1 MAKTRAEKDA
11 LFAELKEAVAGKA
24 IVFTQ
29 YTGLTVR
36 DMTDLRA
43 ELRKVDGRYTVTKNT
58 LLRKAM
64 DEAGVGGVPT
74 EILDVQLAV
83 ATSATDEVEP
93 NRIVV
98 NFAKTHEKMG
108 ILGAVVDGKFVDAAG
123 VKALAALPSRDELYA
138 KAVSSIAAPLTGLVN
153 VLAGNLRGLVT
164 VLKQYQEKKT
174 A

>member
-11 LFAELKEAVAGKA
+11 LFAELKEAVSGKA
-24 IVFTQ
+24 VVFTR

-43 ELRKVDGRYTVTKNT
+43 ELRKVGGRYTVTKNT

-64 DEAGVGGVPT
+64 EEAGIADVPADV
-74 EILDVQLAV
+74 LDVQLAV
-83 ATSATDEVEP
+83 ATSQTDEVEP

-98 NFAKTHEKMG
+98 NFGKTHEKIE
-108 ILGAVVDGKFVDAAG
+108 ILGAVVDGSFVDAAG

-138 KAVSSIAAPLTGLVN
+138 KVVGSVAAPLTGMVN

-164 VLKQYQEKKT
+164 VLKQYQEKK
-174 A
+174 AA

>member
-1 MAKTRAEKDA
+1 MAKTRAQKDA
-11 LFAELKEAVAGKA
+11 LFAELKDAVAGKA

-43 ELRKVDGRYTVTKNT
+43 ELRKVQGRYTVTKNT

-64 DEAGVGGVPT
+64 DEAGIAGVPT
-74 EILDVQLAV
+74 EVLDVQLAV

-98 NFAKTHEKMG
+98 NFQKTHEKME

-138 KAVSSIAAPLTGLVN
+138 KMVGSIAAPLSGMVN

-164 VLKQYQEKKT
+164 VLKQYQEKK
-174 A
+174 AA